1 MSTCERVGG
10 LVSDVAWGGPAGVFG
25 GLFSEAEW
33 LGFECAVRRWLG
45 EGSGRSGQ
53 VRGLDGALVWPSAY
67 TYAVTVKEWMERL
80 GFVGLA
86 ERICPADY
94 ADADVLSVG
103 EGV

>member
-1 MSTCERVGG
+1 MSTCERASGG
-10 LVSDVAWGGPAGVFG
+10 GAVVSGAVFG

-33 LGFECAVRRWLG
+33 VGFECAVRRWLG

-53 VRGLDGALVWPSAY
+53 VLCLDGALWPSAY
-67 TYAVTVKEWMERL
+67 TYAVSVKEWMVRL